1 MDLRS
6 RFVLFIMVLS
16 LILLIC
22 GVAFA
27 DEKQNLINEKI
38 FVSYRLNIAKEAIK
52 VLEKRVVEIDA
63 LVAYIDKED
72 KNKIEILKQQ
82 EAKKVKA
89 FEDKLKKE
97 EEAKKAKETEK
108 NKAKV
113 QEEFTK
119 SKLDDVIKEIKKE
132 EDKK

>member
-1 MDLRS
+1 MDWRS

-16 LILLIC
+16 FIVLIC

-27 DEKQNLINEKI
+27 YDTPEMVAIDKQNQMYNQKIIQARKAIEQLRTRIIMNLGKKELLIE
-38 FVSYRLNIAKEAIK
+38 
-52 VLEKRVVEIDA
+52 
-63 LVAYIDKED
+63 
-72 KNKIEILKQQ
+72 Q
-82 EAKKVKA
+82 EAKKVKE

-108 NKAKV
+108 NNAKV

-119 SKLDDVIKEIKKE
+119 SKLDDVIEQIKKE